1 MKEFLGIGGYTREPE
16 GYLSPEHLIF
26 TISLVLF
33 TLALA
38 IVLGIRNK
46 NANDKK
52 KNIPLICAALLMDAV
67 EIFEPNVRNHKLAE
81 KYDNVFVGDI
91 KDYKYDWYDLI
102 IFGDVIEHMTVED
115 AQQVLRYAWTRC
127 RDMIVAVP
135 WLYKQ
140 DAIYGNKWEIHIQDD
155 LTPALFE
162 ERYPGFEILVNTN
175 MNYAY
180 YHKGAQ
186 TPL

>member
-1 MKEFLGIGGYTREPE
+1 MGDNIMGSYDYGKREVVRWIWGNFPE
-16 GYLSPEHLIF
+16 GSTCLDVGACDGNWRRWIGDFL
-26 TISLVLF
+26 
-33 TLALA
+33 
-38 IVLGIRNK
+38 K
-46 NANDKK
+46 
-52 KNIPLICAALLMDAV
+52 MDAV
-67 EIFEPNVRNHKLAE
+67 EIFEPNVENHNLRA

-102 IFGDVIEHMTVED
+102 VFGDVIEHMTVED
-115 AQQVLRYAWTRC
+115 AQQVLAYAWPRC

-155 LTPALFE
+155 LTPALFD
-162 ERYPGFEILVNTN
+162 ERYPGFELLVNTN

-180 YHKGAQ
+180 YHKGAGAFVR
-186 TPL
+186 P